1 MTSDT
6 AGQAS
11 SCDAASSERVTFEVF
26 FRGEVGRVLA
36 VVLALRGASVG
47 AEDVAQ
53 EAFARAFERWERVG
67 RMDRPDLW
75 VQRVALNLATSR
87 LRRLGAE
94 SRAVGRLQR
103 RAGGDTEGLRVPS
116 LVDEPFWTAVR
127 RLPAKQARVV
137 ALRYAGDLS
146 IEEIATIVGVAPGT
160 VNSQLVTARKR
171 LAVLLSDGEEGRS

>member
-6 AGQAS
+6 EGSARPPDVVPS
-11 SCDAASSERVTFEVF
+11 LLVFEQF
-26 FRGEVGRVLA
+26 FRAKVGRVLA
-36 VVLALRGASVG
+36 VVLALRGHTVG

-53 EAFARAFERWERVG
+53 EAFARAYERWDTVG

-87 LRRLGAE
+87 LRNLGAE
-94 SRAVGRLQR
+94 GRAVARLQAR
-103 RAGGDTEGLRVPS
+103 SGRDSEDLHAGA
-116 LVDEPFWTAVR
+116 LVDESFWAAVR
-127 RLPAKQARVV
+127 RLPHKQARVV

-146 IEEIATIVGVAPGT
+146 IDEIASTVGVAPGT

-171 LAVLLSDGEEGRS
+171 LAALLSDGEEDRS

>member
-6 AGQAS
+6 AGQAR
-11 SCDAASSERVTFEVF
+11 SCEAMPSDRAMFEPF
-26 FRGEVGRVLA
+26 FRAEVARVLA
-36 VVLALRGASVG
+36 VVLALRGRTVG

-53 EAFARAFERWERVG
+53 EAFVRAYERWDTVG

-94 SRAVGRLQR
+94 ARAVGRLQR
-103 RAGGDTEGLRVPS
+103 RADRDVEGLRSPS
-116 LVDEPFWTAVR
+116 LVDEPFWAAVR
-127 RLPAKQARVV
+127 RLPDKQARVV

-146 IEEIATIVGVAPGT
+146 IDEIATTVGVAPGT
-160 VNSQLVTARKR
+160 VHSQLVTARKR
-171 LAVLLSDGEEGRS
+171 LASLLTDGDEDQP